1 MTWLRDLFI
10 RMIWALLL
18 FIFCTEVKSSY
29 FLQNQN
35 RNMRLTEENKFNFM
49 KNIMAWM
56 HSTNVLETES
66 CFALNFGYNG
76 FLPLPQ
82 IYEA

>member
-1 MTWLRDLFI
+1 
-10 RMIWALLL
+10 
-18 FIFCTEVKSSY
+18 
-29 FLQNQN
+29 
-35 RNMRLTEENKFNFM
+35 MRLTEENKFNFM

-66 CFALNFGYNG
+66 CFALNFGYKG

>member
-1 MTWLRDLFI
+1 
-10 RMIWALLL
+10 MICVLLL

-29 FLQNQN
+29 LIQNHN
-35 RNMRLTEENKFNFM
+35 RNMRLTEGNKYNFM
-49 KNIMAWM
+49 KNVMAWM
-56 HSTNVLETES
+56 HDANVLETES

-82 IYEA
+82 IKQVLRYLWLLIG